1 MKGKLD
7 KMDKSGSN
15 WIWRAR
21 LVRLGLVKVGYGSGN
36 KATRHPWSLHGVVWN
51 SDIVTLEKVKA
62 PPCLHLLL

>member
-36 KATRHPWSLHGVVWN
+36 KATRRPWSLHGVVWN
-51 SDIVTLEKVKA
+51 SDISDT
-62 PPCLHLLL
+62 